1 MKEKLISLID
11 VKSIITISFTI
22 CFAVL
27 ALSGVINGDDFMTT
41 FLIIITYYFTKKTG
55 EATTENK
62 DTDREA

>member
-1 MKEKLISLID
+1 MKEKLASLID

-62 DTDREA
+62 DTD